1 MRRVHIVL
9 SVLLCFHSFFTA
21 FGAVEHKRCG
31 ACKVVAGELRERLNR
46 EKNRVRNAIDSRA
59 RLDKDGKRYGKVIKF
74 EVSELRAIE
83 LIDDLCNEM
92 KKYHFSQGTWSANK
106 SSSSDT
112 AEVKYQRSYLVN
124 VCSDIIGEWED
135 EISRDIREGKA
146 TAESVEEL
154 LCHNYSKSCHGLGG
168 DNSKDEL

>member
-1 MRRVHIVL
+1 MYVTTRAYL
-9 SVLLCFHSFFTA
+9 Q
-21 FGAVEHKRCG
+21 
-31 ACKVVAGELRERLNR
+31 GELRERLNK
-46 EKNRVRNAIDSRA
+46 EKNCVRNAIDSRA

-92 KKYHFSQGTWSANK
+92 KKYHFAQGTWSANK
-106 SSSSDT
+106 SASSGDT
-112 AEVKYQRSYLVN
+112 AEVKYHRSYLVN
-124 VCSDIIGEWED
+124 VCSDIIGESED

-154 LCHNYSKSCHGLGG
+154 LCHKYSTSCHK
-168 DNSKDEL
+168 SKDEL